1 MSDEEEEMYEVS
13 CTENSVDLESMASS
27 LPCLSDTLTVAS
39 DISVNKTSEVS
50 SVDNTADVMFS
61 SKFTNLEGTEY
72 LVEDELCTEG
82 TISQETKHSTLPVTV
97 EVMEENG
104 CIVPTTSAEKSQQQQ
119 QQQHMLHSGRSR
131 TVEES
136 GGGTNACTRQYEGNI
151 AHTVSPQHRSVLH
164 PEMQQV
170 LQLSLCEA
178 LQKYGIKLDVS
189 QLIASQA
196 VIVLEE
202 ELKGVLRGKLLD
214 TVLRKVAG
222 LDVELKAKKQT
233 VSQMF
238 QTVSEVSLPAVS
250 EEWRQSVSE
259 IVPVSVAGEQ
269 NREQDTV
276 NQLQSGHTQAI
287 DQQSVDRA
295 TQTISTGSVLFLK
308 LLSNS

>member
-1 MSDEEEEMYEVS
+1 MSDEEEETYEVS

-39 DISVNKTSEVS
+39 DISVNKTGEVS

-82 TISQETKHSTLPVTV
+82 TISQETKHSTLPVTA
-97 EVMEENG
+97 EVMEKNG
-104 CIVPTTSAEKSQQQQ
+104 CIVPTSSAEKSP
-119 QQQHMLHSGRSR
+119 QQQHMLQSGRSR

-136 GGGTNACTRQYEGNI
+136 GGDTSACTRQYEGNI

-178 LQKYGIKLDVS
+178 LQKYGITLDIS

-222 LDVELKAKKQT
+222 LDVEVREKKQP

-238 QTVSEVSLPAVS
+238 QTVNEVSLPAVS

-259 IVPVSVAGEQ
+259 IVPVVSVAGEQ

-287 DQQSVDRA
+287 DQQLVDRA